1 MKHKISSALILC
13 ALVFSVSASASAQT
27 YRTQRGGTV
36 TVRQNGTRVVRQTN
50 GRVVRQRPN
59 GRTVVTLPNGRR
71 VVRSARSR
79 QYYPQV
85 NRGTRYGNRRYYRR

>member
-1 MKHKISSALILC
+1 MKHRISSALVLC
-13 ALVFSVSASASAQT
+13 ALVFGVSASASAQKT

-36 TVRQNGTRVVRQTN
+36 TVQQNGTRVVRQPN

-85 NRGTRYGNRRYYRR
+85 NRGTRYGN